1 MLATGSTFDVTIA
14 NSCTCNLKML
24 LHLHQYFLAWGH
36 AHSSAGQLSCK
47 YEVPAK
53 LMRGPCDCR
62 LSV

>member
-1 MLATGSTFDVTIA
+1 MLATGSTFDETVG

-24 LHLHQYFLAWGH
+24 LHFHQYLHGAI
-36 AHSSAGQLSCK
+36 SSAGQLSCK